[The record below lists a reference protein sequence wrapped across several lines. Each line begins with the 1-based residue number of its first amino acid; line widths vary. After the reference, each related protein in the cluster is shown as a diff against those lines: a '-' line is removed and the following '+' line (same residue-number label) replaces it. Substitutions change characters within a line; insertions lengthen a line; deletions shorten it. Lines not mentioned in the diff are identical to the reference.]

1 LDNKRFTLFVR
12 SEREFLGAHY
22 ESTPQQDVQK
32 FKLIYPAKKKI
43 YVKPSTPSRGNESN
57 EMIEY

>member
-1 LDNKRFTLFVR
+1 MIR
-12 SEREFLGAHY
+12 SEREFLVTHY

-43 YVKPSTPSRGNESN
+43 YVKPATPSRGIKSLENL
-57 EMIEY
+57 I